1 MKKLNAFGPWILLFL
16 VLLSA
21 IPVILHYKGFNIA
34 KILGV
39 MVVIGIVAA
48 LWVWR
53 INTRKKAPRN
63 ERIQIDTNDKF
74 WLNEKISFYRKLKKD
89 DQKTFRDRL
98 GIFLADVTITEVGKD
113 QPEKSTCLYVA
124 SSAVIAF
131 WGLPYWNY
139 ADLQEVIVYPSN
151 FDEDNQLNKRGMIG
165 GKVYHGGIMDRTM
178 ILSLPELK
186 KGFAI
191 DNDKKNVGVHEFA
204 HLLDKSDGSLD
215 GVPPEMGEND
225 RKIWTKLMDEEMKAI
240 DNDDSTVPDYGATN
254 KVEFFAVIT
263 SYYKE
268 CPKLLSLKHPE
279 LFEVLERYY
288 GSEQASDE

>member
-16 VLLSA
+16 VLLTA
-21 IPVILHYKGFNIA
+21 IPVILHYKGFNFA

-39 MVVIGIVAA
+39 MVVVGIVTA
-48 LWVWR
+48 LWIWR
-53 INTRKKAPRN
+53 INARKKAPRN
-63 ERIQIDTNDKF
+63 ERVQIDTNDKF
-74 WLNEKISFYRKLKKD
+74 WLKEHISFYRKLKKD

-98 GIFLADVTITEVGKD
+98 GIFLADVTITEIDKEMPD
-113 QPEKSTCLYVA
+113 KSTCLYVG

-151 FDEDNQLNKRGMIG
+151 FDEDNQLNERGMIG

-215 GVPPEMGEND
+215 GVPPEMGKHD
-225 RKIWTKLMDEEMKAI
+225 REVWTQLMEKEIEAI
-240 DNDDSTVPDYGATN
+240 ADDDSTVPEYGATN
-254 KVEFFAVIT
+254 KAEFFAVVT

-268 CPKLLSLKHPE
+268 CPKLLKINHRE
-279 LFEVLERYY
+279 LYEVLDRYY
-288 GSEQASDE
+288 GKDLSADK